1 MVYGKDLLTI
11 QVKLIKTLPNKGNLL
26 IVGGG
31 TGDILPH
38 LYQHSPNLKIDYI
51 EASSKMIALAQR
63 QTTTGQQI
71 NFIHSDTIPKTDY
84 QYDAVY
90 CAFFLDLF
98 AEEEIL
104 QWLTKFDSVCQPY
117 YSLHIADFQLNS
129 SVKYRFWR
137 VILIKLSILFFK
149 MTTNHSTWKLEDLF
163 NVIAKNNYKTI
174 HTRHLKDNFLRLHV
188 FERL

>member
-1 MVYGKDLLTI
+1 MYGKDLLTT
-11 QVKLIKTLPNKGNLL
+11 QVELIKTLPNNGNLL
-26 IVGGG
+26 IIGGG

-38 LYQHSPNLKIDYI
+38 LYQHSPNLKTDYI
-51 EASSKMIALAQR
+51 EASSKMIALAQK
-63 QTTTGQQI
+63 QTIAGQQI

-149 MTTNHSTWKLEDLF
+149 MTTNHSTWKLENLF
-163 NVIAKNNYKTI
+163 NVIAKKNYKTI
-174 HTRHLKDNFLRLHV
+174 HTRHLKDNFLRQHV

>member
-11 QVKLIKTLPNKGNLL
+11 QVELIKTLPNKGNLL

-104 QWLTKFDSVCQPY
+104 QWLTDRIELCQP
-117 YSLHIADFQLNS
+117 L
-129 SVKYRFWR
+129 
-137 VILIKLSILFFK
+137 
-149 MTTNHSTWKLEDLF
+149 
-163 NVIAKNNYKTI
+163 
-174 HTRHLKDNFLRLHV
+174 
-188 FERL
+188 